1 MTLALSSAEAVA
13 FLPVA
18 AAVGGW
24 VMVSD
29 LREMRIP
36 NRAVLALLA
45 AFIAIGVFLLPP
57 ETLAWRLGQ
66 GLAVLAIGFLFNMA
80 GLLGAGDAK
89 FAAAMAPFVAPADAL
104 LVLMVFA
111 GLTAISLVLHRLALV
126 VPGLKAQLAKWAS
139 WQRLR
144 EFPMG
149 VPLALTLIVYLALG
163 LGNGPA

>member
-1 MTLALSSAEAVA
+1 MVLALSPAEATA

-45 AFIAIGVFLLPP
+45 AFLVIGAFLLPIDA
-57 ETLAWRLGQ
+57 LAWRLGQ
-66 GLAVLAIGFLFNMA
+66 GLAVLVIGFLLNMV
-80 GLLGAGDAK
+80 GLMGAGDAK
-89 FAAAMAPFVAPADAL
+89 FAAAMAPFIDPADVL
-104 LVLMVFA
+104 PVLMLFA
-111 GLTAISLVLHRLALV
+111 GLTAISLILHRLALV
-126 VPGLKAQLAKWAS
+126 IPGSRARLTKWAS

-163 LGNGPA
+163 IGSGPA

>member
-1 MTLALSSAEAVA
+1 MDLVLTSKEAIAL
-13 FLPVA
+13 LPVA
-18 AAVGGW
+18 AVVGAW

-36 NRAVLALLA
+36 NRAVLGLLA
-45 AFIAIGVFLLPP
+45 AFVVIGFFLLSPAD
-57 ETLAWRLGQ
+57 LAWRLGQ
-66 GLAVLAIGFLFNMA
+66 GLVVLVIGFILNAA

-89 FAAAMAPFVAPADAL
+89 FAAAMAPFIAPGDVLAVLAIFSVLTVLSL
-104 LVLMVFA
+104 LV
-111 GLTAISLVLHRLALV
+111 HRLALRL
-126 VPGLKAQLAKWAS
+126 PGLRPRLEKWAS

-163 LGNGPA
+163 LGPTGG

>member
-1 MTLALSSAEAVA
+1 MALALSPAEAVA

-18 AAVGGW
+18 ATVGAW

-45 AFIAIGVFLLPP
+45 AFIVIGAFLLPLDA
-57 ETLAWRLGQ
+57 LAWRLGQ
-66 GLAVLAIGFLFNMA
+66 GLAVLAIGFILNMI

-89 FAAAMAPFVAPADAL
+89 FAAAMAPFIAPADAL

-111 GLTAISLVLHRLALV
+111 GLTAVSLVLHRLALV
-126 VPGLKAQLAKWAS
+126 VPGLKARLAKWAS

-163 LGNGPA
+163 LGTAGA